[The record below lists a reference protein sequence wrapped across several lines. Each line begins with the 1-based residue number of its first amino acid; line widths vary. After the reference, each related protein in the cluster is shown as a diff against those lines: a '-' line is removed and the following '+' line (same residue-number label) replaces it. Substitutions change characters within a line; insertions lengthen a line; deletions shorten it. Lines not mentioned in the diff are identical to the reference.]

1 MRRPGPLVAQR
12 DLVGFGDGVGLDG
25 SEPSAEALAGLAQEL
40 ERVGRGTRRGSA
52 FRVGPMLFD
61 QMRLQGRG
69 DFIGRL
75 ERMVDGLVPRRVV
88 NHAANVNTL
97 PGARVAKTWVQG

>member
-1 MRRPGPLVAQR
+1 MRRPGPLIAQG

-25 SEPSAEALAGLAQEL
+25 SEPSAKALAGLPQEL

-61 QMRLQGRG
+61 QMHLQGRG

-75 ERMVDGLVPRRVV
+75 ERIVDGLVPRRVV

-97 PGARVAKTWVQG
+97 PGVRGAETWVHG